1 MDTQYAAAIAL
12 DILRNGMHLPI
23 VNGKVNRDN
32 IEEELVMGIL
42 SKELGPM
49 DQEFVNLIIES
60 LEDLVRMNIKGSNN
74 V

>member
-12 DILRNGMHLPI
+12 DILRNEMHLPI

-42 SKELGPM
+42 SKELEPM

-60 LEDLVRMNIKGSNN
+60 LEDLVRMNTKGSSN